1 MPARNQSKSLD
12 VRTMCLGIL
21 SFGEATGYELKRHFE
36 NGFHHFYAAS
46 FGSIYPAL
54 EALSADGLVAC
65 QETAEGGKL
74 RKVYRLTP
82 AGESALRA
90 TLAAC
95 EPTHRMRSEFL
106 AVLCFAHLMSPE
118 KLSALIDGRLAELD
132 DTLARHHD
140 LRDDAH
146 AQLPASVRFVNE
158 FGRHTMQAARDFIEQ
173 NKGWL
178 ISAAEREQPPDD
190 NASRAPR
197 ARRGAA

>member
-1 MPARNQSKSLD
+1 MPPRNPSKSLD
-12 VRTMCLGIL
+12 IRTMCLGIL

-36 NGFHHFYAAS
+36 NGFDHFYAAS

-82 AGESALRA
+82 AGEAALRE
-90 TLAAC
+90 TLAAS

-106 AVLCFAHLMSPE
+106 AVLCFAHLMTPE
-118 KLSALIDGRLAELD
+118 KLSELVEGRLRELD
-132 DTLARHHD
+132 EALARHRD
-140 LRDDAH
+140 LRDAAH

-178 ISAAEREQPPDD
+178 IGAATVEQEAAERADHRPP
-190 NASRAPR
+190 
-197 ARRGAA
+197 ARRGIA